1 MKKEYDDELTPE
13 QREKMR
19 KNLVYVGIFSVV
31 MIFAGLTSGY
41 IVSMGDSFW
50 VKYDFPPAF
59 WISTVILAVSSIVLT
74 VGIKL
79 AQKGNHNAAKIG
91 VTATFVLGVA
101 FACFQYKG
109 YGQLV
114 DKGAHFTGR
123 ILVTQGR
130 YGDYFQLKVDNNY
143 LIVDGNDYL
152 LAGKKVTDAQK
163 ADISAFAQQ
172 FENAHKKM
180 LASVKNYGKYT
191 LVYKNDEVSYKNGK
205 FYAADTAELLFTD
218 LLRLAEFSWH
228 LRDGRGD
235 FFLKGT
241 IGKDFHLFYKG
252 TELTYKNRTLFRGAT
267 PLSPPLQIKLNDA
280 HDQATSYLYII
291 TILHLLHVIFT
302 LIYMLRM
309 SIRSFT
315 GRLAEHNYLS
325 IRTGAIFWHFLGL
338 LWGYLLLFLLFI
350 H

>member
-1 MKKEYDDELTPE
+1 MKKEYDDELTTE

-41 IVSMGDSFW
+41 IVSMGDLFW
-50 VKYDFPPAF
+50 VKYNFPPAF
-59 WISTVILAVSSIVLT
+59 WISTIILATSSIVLT

-79 AQKGNHNAAKIG
+79 GQKGKPNAAKIG
-91 VTATFVLGVA
+91 VTATFILGVA
-101 FACFQYKG
+101 FAWFQYLG

-114 DKGAHFTGR
+114 DSGAHFTSR
-123 ILVTQGR
+123 ILVTDGR
-130 YGDYFQLKVDNNY
+130 YGDYFELKVDGKY
-143 LIVDGNDYL
+143 MDIDCNDYL
-152 LAGKKVTDAQK
+152 IAGKKVSDSQK
-163 ADISAFAQQ
+163 AAISAFAKQ
-172 FENAHKKM
+172 FENADKKM
-180 LASVKNYGKYT
+180 PASIKDYGKYT
-191 LVYKNDEVSYKNGK
+191 LVYKNEDVTYKNGK
-205 FYAADTAELLFTD
+205 LYMSDTTELLFTD
-218 LLRLAEFSWH
+218 MLRLAQFSWH

-241 IGKDFHLFYKG
+241 IGKDFHVFYKG
-252 TELTYKNRTLFRGAT
+252 VELTYKKRTLYRGVN
-267 PLSPPLQIKLNDA
+267 PLSAPLQIKLNDSP
-280 HDQATSYLYII
+280 DQATSYLYII

-315 GRLAEHNYLS
+315 GRLEEHNYLA

>member
-1 MKKEYDDELTPE
+1 MKKEYDDELTTE

-50 VKYDFPPAF
+50 VKYNFPPAF
-59 WISTVILAVSSIVLT
+59 WISTVILAISSIVLT

-79 AQKGNHNAAKIG
+79 AQKGNANAAKIG
-91 VTATFVLGVA
+91 VTATFILGVA
-101 FACFQYKG
+101 FAFFQYKG

-114 DKGAHFTGR
+114 DNGAHFTSR
-123 ILVTQGR
+123 ILVTEGR
-130 YGDYFQLKVDNNY
+130 YGDYYQLKVDGKYMDINC
-143 LIVDGNDYL
+143 NDYFI
-152 LAGKKVTDAQK
+152 AGKKISDAEK
-163 ADISAFAQQ
+163 SDIAAFAKQ
-172 FENAHKKM
+172 FENANQKM
-180 LASVKNYGKYT
+180 PTSIKNYGKYT
-191 LVYKNDEVSYKNGK
+191 LVYKNEEVTYKNGK
-205 FYAADTAELLFTD
+205 LYASDSVELLFTD
-218 LLRLAEFSWH
+218 LHRLAEFSWH

-241 IGKDFHLFYKG
+241 IGKDFHIFYKG
-252 TELTYKNRTLFRGAT
+252 VELSYKDRTLYRGVN
-267 PLSPPLQIKLNDA
+267 PLSPPLQLKLNDA
-280 HDQATSYLYII
+280 PDQATSYLYII